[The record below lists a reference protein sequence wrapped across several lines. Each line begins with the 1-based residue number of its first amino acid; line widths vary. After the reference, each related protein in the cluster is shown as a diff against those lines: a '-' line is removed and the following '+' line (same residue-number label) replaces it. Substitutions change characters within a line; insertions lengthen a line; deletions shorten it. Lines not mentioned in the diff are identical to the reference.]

1 MKRILLSL
9 FLITSITVFSQ
20 EFTTGNINFSGN
32 LSGQIDI
39 SGTTN
44 MTTLTLSG
52 PSNVWFAVGFGGS
65 NMSSG
70 ADIFRTDGS
79 TIEDARTTGR
89 FMPPNDAQQD
99 WSLVSNSVS
108 GSTRTIVA
116 TRANNTGDGNDFIF
130 NPAGGAISMIWA
142 VGPNTNTSSI
152 HASRGAMAAA
162 VTLGVRERELLS
174 FNMFPNP
181 ASEEVNIQLPTGTPE
196 AKVSV
201 FDYVGRLVSSQTV
214 TTSNPKVDVTDLS
227 SGMYLIRVTTS
238 DKVGAQRFIK
248 S

>member
-1 MKRILLSL
+1 MKKTLLLL
-9 FLITSITVFSQ
+9 FLITNLSLFSQ
-20 EFTTGNINFSGN
+20 DFSTGDVSFSTN
-32 LSGQIDI
+32 LSGKIDI
-39 SGTTN
+39 SSTTN
-44 MTTLTLSG
+44 TTTLTLSG

-70 ADIFRTDGS
+70 ADIFRTNGT

-99 WSLVSNSVS
+99 WTLISNTVS

-116 TRANNTGDGNDFIF
+116 SRANNTGDANDFIF

-142 VGPNTNTSSI
+142 VGPTTNTSSQ
-152 HASRGAMAAA
+152 HATRGATAVA
-162 VTLGVRERELLS
+162 VTLGIKENKLLS

-181 ASEEVNIQLPTGTPE
+181 ASDEVNIQLPTGTDK
-196 AKVSV
+196 ANVSV
-201 FDYVGRLVSSQTV
+201 YDYVGRLMSTQIV
-214 TTSNPKVDVTDLS
+214 TTTNPKVDVTGLS
-227 SGMYLIRVTTS
+227 SGMYLIRVATDT
-238 DKVGAQRFIK
+238 KIGAQRFIK